1 MNILRKQEPYQFQE
15 SDPRSLSVKS
25 GNEQRIR
32 SLNDTDSFAQV
43 SFNSLANFKADKF
56 INNAI
61 KDTRLHF
68 TNRPRLNVFQA
79 SSCGAKLGN

>member
-1 MNILRKQEPYQFQE
+1 MNILRKKETYQFQE
-15 SDPRSLSVKS
+15 SDPRSLSEKS
-25 GNEQRIR
+25 GNEQRNR

-43 SFNSLANFKADKF
+43 SFNSFAYFKADKSS
-56 INNAI
+56 NNEI
-61 KDTRLHF
+61 KDIRLHL

>member
-1 MNILRKQEPYQFQE
+1 MNILMKQEPYQFQE
-15 SDPRSLSVKS
+15 SDPRSLSEKS

-32 SLNDTDSFAQV
+32 SLNKPDSITPV
-43 SFNSLANFKADKF
+43 SFNSFAHFKADKSS
-56 INNAI
+56 NNAI
-61 KDTRLHF
+61 KDTRLHL

>member
-1 MNILRKQEPYQFQE
+1 MNILMKQEPYQFQE
-15 SDPRSLSVKS
+15 SDPRSLSEQS

-43 SFNSLANFKADKF
+43 SFNSFANFKTDKF
-56 INNAI
+56 SNNEI
-61 KDTRLHF
+61 KDIRLHL

>member
-25 GNEQRIR
+25 GNEQRNR

-61 KDTRLHF
+61 KDTRLHL
-68 TNRPRLNVFQA
+68 TNRPGLNLLRTRSHGA
-79 SSCGAKLGN
+79 SINK